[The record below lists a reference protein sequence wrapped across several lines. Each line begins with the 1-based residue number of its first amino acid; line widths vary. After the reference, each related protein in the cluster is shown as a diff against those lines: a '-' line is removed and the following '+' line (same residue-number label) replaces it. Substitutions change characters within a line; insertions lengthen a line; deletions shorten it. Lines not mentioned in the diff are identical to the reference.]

1 MKRLVLL
8 LPVILLAGGCA
19 YPSASYPG
27 GFASPYSM
35 RPRTYGPQVNL
46 GPLPIGRWDN
56 VMMTAVGTPLF
67 VLMMNGS
74 TASGDVVSASVDTLR
89 LHVASGEVELAA
101 SEVMRV
107 DRMSGV
113 RRNAVKDGARGAAFG
128 AGVVGVMAL
137 IAGQAPPARVFAAGA
152 IVGAEQ
158 NLEATAAPRGAT
170 TIYLAGGPAPAGAPA
185 GGQYAAPR
193 GAARG
198 PCAPGVSAC
207 NSQVRYQR

>member
-8 LPVILLAGGCA
+8 LPVILFAGGCA
-19 YPSASYPG
+19 YPAPSYPG
-27 GFASPYSM
+27 GFGGPYSM

-113 RRNAVKDGARGAAFG
+113 GRNAVKDGARGAALG

-152 IVGAEQ
+152 IIGAEQ
-158 NLEATAAPRGAT
+158 NLEATASGRGAT
-170 TIYLAGGPAPAGAPA
+170 TIYLARGAAPAGAAA

-193 GAARG
+193 GPARG

-207 NSQVRYQR
+207 NSQGRYQR